1 MWYSETLWIIIRK
14 GTGGDSLAVN
24 DRENNDIRNNHV
36 KHNSASRR
44 HNCSNYGGF
53 CRNLTC
59 PESSGFHLNS
69 YSLSKTKH
77 GKIAIQVNTTMIII
91 KTALIVQQLRL
102 NQYFLQNDIIKRK
115 AYIFQ

>member
-14 GTGGDSLAVN
+14 GTGGDSLAVTDSESN
-24 DRENNDIRNNHV
+24 DLRNNHV
-36 KHNSASRR
+36 KHNSTLRR

-77 GKIAIQVNTTMIII
+77 GKIAIQVNTTMAII

-102 NQYFLQNDIIKRK
+102 NQYFLQNGIKKRK
-115 AYIFQ
+115 ANIFQ

>member
-1 MWYSETLWIIIRK
+1 MSNLWYSETLWIIIRK
-14 GTGGDSLAVN
+14 GAGGEDVADN
-24 DRENNDIRNNHV
+24 DNEKNEEH
-36 KHNSASRR
+36 KTTSRK

-77 GKIAIQVNTTMIII
+77 GKIAIQV
-91 KTALIVQQLRL
+91 
-102 NQYFLQNDIIKRK
+102 
-115 AYIFQ
+115 IF

>member
-1 MWYSETLWIIIRK
+1 MSNLWYSETLWIIIRK
-14 GTGGDSLAVN
+14 GVGGEDVADN
-24 DRENNDIRNNHV
+24 DNEKNGEH
-36 KHNSASRR
+36 KTASRK

-77 GKIAIQVNTTMIII
+77 GKIAIQV
-91 KTALIVQQLRL
+91 
-102 NQYFLQNDIIKRK
+102 
-115 AYIFQ
+115 IF

>member
-24 DRENNDIRNNHV
+24 DSESNDIWSNHV

-77 GKIAIQVNTTMIII
+77 GKIAIQVNTTMAII

-102 NQYFLQNDIIKRK
+102 NQYFLQIDIIKQK
-115 AYIFQ
+115 DYIFQ

>member
-1 MWYSETLWIIIRK
+1 MSNLWYSETLWIIIRK
-14 GTGGDSLAVN
+14 GTGGDESDGTIDNEKNV
-24 DRENNDIRNNHV
+24 EH
-36 KHNSASRR
+36 KTTSRK

-77 GKIAIQVNTTMIII
+77 GKIAIQV
-91 KTALIVQQLRL
+91 
-102 NQYFLQNDIIKRK
+102 
-115 AYIFQ
+115 IF

>member
-24 DRENNDIRNNHV
+24 DNENKDSNKRNV
-36 KHNSASRR
+36 GQCRDSRK

-59 PESSGFHLNS
+59 PESKGFHLNS

-77 GKIAIQVNTTMIII
+77 GKIAIQVKI
-91 KTALIVQQLRL
+91 
-102 NQYFLQNDIIKRK
+102 
-115 AYIFQ
+115 

>member
-1 MWYSETLWIIIRK
+1 MSNLWYSETLWIIIRK
-14 GTGGDSLAVN
+14 GAGGEDVADN
-24 DRENNDIRNNHV
+24 DNEKNEEH
-36 KHNSASRR
+36 KTTSRK

-77 GKIAIQVNTTMIII
+77 GKIAIQV
-91 KTALIVQQLRL
+91 IV
-102 NQYFLQNDIIKRK
+102 
-115 AYIFQ
+115 

>member
-24 DRENNDIRNNHV
+24 DSESNDIRNNHV

-77 GKIAIQVNTTMIII
+77 GKIAIQVNTKNGYHCNCLDRSAFFDNIHLSKSI
-91 KTALIVQQLRL
+91 
-102 NQYFLQNDIIKRK
+102 
-115 AYIFQ
+115 